1 MYVNFNSSNKEKI
14 QFDLYLQVRKIL
26 SGRLKRAVAWEL
38 LIDVNKLLSIANRN
52 TTIKNGII
60 WQGIH
65 IVWRP

>member
-38 LIDVNKLLSIANRN
+38 LIDVNKLLSITNRN

>member
-38 LIDVNKLLSIANRN
+38 LIDVNKLLSITNRN

-60 WQGIH
+60 
-65 IVWRP
+65 